1 MKLTTKQKENL
12 EEIRK
17 EFENQKNLQ
26 KNIYF
31 LKLEKNVENQ
41 YKYFSFITSKS
52 EGFKNDFEIGDYFIL
67 LYTNK
72 DEKKEDEIYL
82 TKLKEISEN
91 KIFNFDTNF
100 KILIENK
107 SMEDFRKYKF
117 FPKKDI
123 HSISKYNGS
132 TKSPELKLNIEI
144 ENKKEFFENLVEL
157 KERKFIIISEK
168 YKKEELEPEDIYVK
182 IDGNYK
188 IIESDISID
197 KYFYEKTFE
206 ELKEEIKN
214 FKTGSGGKSIQHIKF
229 IDDFTEGVKKENF
242 YSCDSYKKFQNIFL
256 NESLLN
262 FLKNKKGTSKINKKT
277 KSSENMEKNKIDET
291 KEKSKNLLEK
301 KKQIILY
308 GPAGTGKTYSTKQII
323 ENHSKEDYKDLR
335 KEERVE
341 FITFHQSFAYEE
353 FIEGIKPDLEN
364 EDEELKYE
372 IKNGIFKEICKRI
385 KQDTLKQVNKSGTF
399 YNDIDNSIEELKTE
413 ILEKEEIEMK
423 TKNGKVFIVKYRNG
437 KTFRI
442 SPLETKNSEKD
453 YPSNIEDIKKLYL
466 GEKSIKEIYNPS
478 YAQGILNY
486 LISNEYLGE
495 NENKLLKKYNELTK
509 KDFLENSKPYYLII
523 DEINRGN
530 ISKIFGELITL
541 LESSKRLGEED
552 ELTTTLPY
560 SNEEFGVP
568 PNLYIIGTMNTS
580 DKSIANLDIALRR
593 RFGFIEMLPNIN
605 LVGKNKEILQK
616 LNERI
621 EILLDKDHLIGHSFF
636 MNKEKELE
644 DIFRYEIVPLLEEYF
659 YNDYE
664 KIQLVLG
671 NKNLEKIKN
680 EENNK
685 LGEYEKDIYKYWF
698 EEENNNSFD
707 KNLGDSKEKEDNDEN
722 EE

>member
-1 MKLTTKQKENL
+1 MELTIKNVLEKWEIIRERVLKRINENKKWNEDIEKVLDLRKNGFLEIKKEETDL
-12 EEIRK
+12 IFGVTGGFSDSRRSKTITDFQVRK
-17 EFENQKNLQ
+17 EC
-26 KNIYF
+26 
-31 LKLEKNVENQ
+31 LE
-41 YKYFSFITSKS
+41 
-52 EGFKNDFEIGDYFIL
+52 IL
-67 LYTNK
+67 LDN
-72 DEKKEDEIYL
+72 
-82 TKLKEISEN
+82 KLKYNEKIVEVN
-91 KIFNFDTNF
+91 KIFQSKGNIESNQKVIILKALLSTNNFYISIIGENSIERVLRFFEIERKIDYFNEEFNEILNDLSFISKTISQKETLNRTQEIKLLWRIDEEIEKDNKEQNF
-100 KILIENK
+100 KK
-107 SMEDFRKYKF
+107 
-117 FPKKDI
+117 
-123 HSISKYNGS
+123 
-132 TKSPELKLNIEI
+132 
-144 ENKKEFFENLVEL
+144 
-157 KERKFIIISEK
+157 
-168 YKKEELEPEDIYVK
+168 
-182 IDGNYK
+182 
-188 IIESDISID
+188 
-197 KYFYEKTFE
+197 
-206 ELKEEIKN
+206 
-214 FKTGSGGKSIQHIKF
+214 
-229 IDDFTEGVKKENF
+229 
-242 YSCDSYKKFQNIFL
+242 
-256 NESLLN
+256 
-262 FLKNKKGTSKINKKT
+262 
-277 KSSENMEKNKIDET
+277 MEKNKIDET

-323 ENHSKEDYKDLR
+323 ENHSDEDYEDLR

-353 FIEGIKPDLEN
+353 FIEGIKPGLEN

-385 KQDTLKQVNKSGTF
+385 KQDTLKQVNKSGTS
-399 YNDIDNSIEELKTE
+399 YNDIDKSIEELKTE

-442 SPLETKNSEKD
+442 SPLETKNSGKD

-541 LESSKRLGEED
+541 LESSKRLGEDD
-552 ELTTTLPY
+552 ELKTTLPY

-593 RFGFIEMLPNIN
+593 RFGFIEMLPKIK
-605 LVGKNKEILQK
+605 LAGENKEILQK

-636 MNKEKELE
+636 MNKEGKDLE
-644 DIFRYEIVPLLEEYF
+644 DVFRYEIVPLLEEYF

-685 LGEYEKDIYKYWF
+685 LGDYKKDIYKYWF
-698 EEENNNSFD
+698 EKEKKNIFD
-707 KNLGDSKEKEDNDEN
+707 KNLGDSKEKEISNEN
-722 EE
+722 EK

>member
-1 MKLTTKQKENL
+1 MELTIKNVLEKWEIIRERVLKRINENKKWNEDIEKVLDLRKNGFLEIKKEETDL
-12 EEIRK
+12 IFGVTGGFSDSRRSKTITDFQVRK
-17 EFENQKNLQ
+17 EC
-26 KNIYF
+26 
-31 LKLEKNVENQ
+31 LE
-41 YKYFSFITSKS
+41 
-52 EGFKNDFEIGDYFIL
+52 IL
-67 LYTNK
+67 LDN
-72 DEKKEDEIYL
+72 
-82 TKLKEISEN
+82 KLKYNEKIVEVN
-91 KIFNFDTNF
+91 KIFQSKGNIESNQKVIILKALLSTNNFYISIIGENSIERVLRFFEIERKIDYFNEEFNEILNDLSFISKTISQKETLNRTQEIKLLWRIDEEIEKDNKEQNF
-100 KILIENK
+100 KK
-107 SMEDFRKYKF
+107 M
-117 FPKKDI
+117 
-123 HSISKYNGS
+123 
-132 TKSPELKLNIEI
+132 
-144 ENKKEFFENLVEL
+144 
-157 KERKFIIISEK
+157 
-168 YKKEELEPEDIYVK
+168 
-182 IDGNYK
+182 
-188 IIESDISID
+188 
-197 KYFYEKTFE
+197 EKT
-206 ELKEEIKN
+206 
-214 FKTGSGGKSIQHIKF
+214 
-229 IDDFTEGVKKENF
+229 
-242 YSCDSYKKFQNIFL
+242 
-256 NESLLN
+256 
-262 FLKNKKGTSKINKKT
+262 
-277 KSSENMEKNKIDET
+277 NKIDET

-323 ENHSKEDYKDLR
+323 ENHSDEDYKDLR

-399 YNDIDNSIEELKTE
+399 YNDIDKSIEELKTE

-552 ELTTTLPY
+552 ELTTTFPY

-593 RFGFIEMLPNIN
+593 RFGFIEMLPDVD
-605 LVGKNKEILQK
+605 LVGENKEILQK

-636 MNKEKELE
+636 MNKEENLE
-644 DIFRYEIVPLLEEYF
+644 DIFRYEIIPLLEEYF

-685 LGEYEKDIYKYWF
+685 LGDYGKDIYRYWF
-698 EEENNNSFD
+698 EKENNNSFD
-707 KNLGDSKEKEDNDEN
+707 ENLGDSNKKEDNYKN
-722 EE
+722 EK